1 MSSSDSK
8 DLYADVL
15 TLIGVLLVGFYV
27 TSFRYVDGSSSRNVA
42 PSVPIKIST
51 G

>member
-8 DLYADVL
+8 DLYTDVL
-15 TLIGVLLVGFYV
+15 VLIGVPLVGFLHNF
-27 TSFRYVDGSSSRNVA
+27 FRYVDGSSSRNVA